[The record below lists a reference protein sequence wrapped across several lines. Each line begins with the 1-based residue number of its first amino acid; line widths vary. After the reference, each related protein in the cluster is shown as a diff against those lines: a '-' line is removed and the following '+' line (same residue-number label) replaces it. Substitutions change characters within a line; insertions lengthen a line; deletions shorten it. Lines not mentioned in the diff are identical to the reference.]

1 MPLCPAFLWPTRP
14 LPFAS
19 PHVCAES
26 LAIPE
31 EVKHE
36 AGAHGGVVQEVSH
49 SLTEAILGRT
59 HVLYVTRVQKERFER
74 EADYDAVKDA
84 FIITKETMTKVRRSL
99 RKKASR
105 RVGRWGNHPSLNV
118 KLILCATAP
127 FTWIYVDST

>member
-1 MPLCPAFLWPTRP
+1 VVSNDIGLCHAFLSPT
-14 LPFAS
+14 LLLS
-19 PHVCAES
+19 PHVHAES

-49 SLTEAILGRT
+49 SLTEAILART

-84 FIITKETMTKVRRSL
+84 FIITKETMAKVGEGSNSKRH
-99 RKKASR
+99 A
-105 RVGRWGNHPSLNV
+105 G
-118 KLILCATAP
+118 
-127 FTWIYVDST
+127 